1 MSCPCTVSVNP
12 VACSGCRG
20 CAEMFPEMFD
30 WDEAADRPIPKPGP
44 FEPEKV
50 REAQAL
56 CPRQC
61 IEAEPD

>member
-1 MSCPCTVSVNP
+1 
-12 VACSGCRG
+12 
-20 CAEMFPEMFD
+20 MFPEMFD